1 MHLRETQPG
10 QPILLSC
17 VPTQE
22 REKLH
27 ILTPQTPTHC
37 QDQQTTQEHSRQ
49 ADKKSKEGWRHS
61 EFLPCSPAHLS
72 SPKAKEKRARW
83 QLWQG
88 ISVFCFVFNL
98 QPNCVKCSQ
107 GKVRREI
114 VVVAL
119 THSSTARV
127 AGGPHPSLASKGG
140 QTAAA
145 VLQEPPSSS
154 RLGCLEAQLQ
164 KKAGL
169 AARHRPAPRRQHAP
183 GSSAGGS

>member
-1 MHLRETQPG
+1 M
-10 QPILLSC
+10 
-17 VPTQE
+17 
-22 REKLH
+22 
-27 ILTPQTPTHC
+27 
-37 QDQQTTQEHSRQ
+37 
-49 ADKKSKEGWRHS
+49 
-61 EFLPCSPAHLS
+61 
-72 SPKAKEKRARW
+72 
-83 QLWQG
+83 
-88 ISVFCFVFNL
+88 
-98 QPNCVKCSQ
+98 
-107 GKVRREI
+107 
-114 VVVAL
+114 VVAL